1 MSNGFERLEKINEC
15 IENIEY
21 ILNNSEVKI
30 TKAVESKIIKPAIR
44 MNIVRIENYYKKLIK
59 ENNKRKTS
67 KYSFIYNY
75 WK

>member
-1 MSNGFERLEKINEC
+1 MSNGFERLEKINEY

-44 MNIVRIENYYKKLIK
+44 MNIVRIIMSPE
-59 ENNKRKTS
+59 KTT
-67 KYSFIYNY
+67 I
-75 WK
+75 